1 MKREYTRPD
10 IVYEDFTLS
19 TAIAG
24 SCGVSTGLP
33 SANQCG
39 MDFGMDVVFTDVVSG
54 CTKKVDDSG
63 AFNGLFALTEVDAAT
78 AAADISAFL
87 NKLHRLEIL

>member
-10 IVYEDFTLS
+10 IVFEDFTLS

-24 SCGVSTGLP
+24 TCGVDTGLP

-39 MDFGMDVVFTDVVSG
+39 MDFGSYVVFTEDVTG
-54 CTKKVDDSG
+54 CTKKVSDSG
-63 AFNGLFALTEVDAAT
+63 EYNGLCYHVFADA
-78 AAADISAFL
+78 
-87 NKLHRLEIL
+87 NRLFSS

>member
-63 AFNGLFALTEVDAAT
+63 AFNGLCYHVFTDA
-78 AAADISAFL
+78 
-87 NKLHRLEIL
+87 NRLFSS